1 MVAAVLLGAAPPPV
15 MAQQD
20 DRWQA
25 TLNDGR
31 IFWELHLVGLQGDT
45 LVVRHADSTIDLPIG
60 QVDELRLVR
69 KSEHRTNEPGR
80 YGDALGGSVDEVYRF
95 TLYSV
100 SERRQ
105 IIRQVL
111 TVHPPPPP
119 PQPPA
124 AAPAPSDIW
133 QITLKDGTIVW
144 NLHLVRL
151 ERDTIVFREDST
163 TVRYPLSQ
171 VDVLRLVRAGEHE
184 IGPVAAGGRYDG
196 AANGS
201 SDLVYQLTLLDL
213 AQRRQV
219 VEEILRTRGP
229 APR

>member
-1 MVAAVLLGAAPPPV
+1 

-31 IFWELHLVGLQGDT
+31 NLWELRLVRFEGDT
-45 LVVRHADSTIDLPIG
+45 LVVRQADSTIDLAIG
-60 QVDELRLVR
+60 HVDELRLVR

-80 YGDALGGSVDEVYRF
+80 YGDALGGTVDEVYRL

-111 TVHPPPPP
+111 TDHPP
-119 PQPPA
+119 QSAA
-124 AAPAPSDIW
+124 AAPAPSDSW

-151 ERDTIVFREDST
+151 ERDTIVFREDT
-163 TVRYPLSQ
+163 ATVRYPLSQ
-171 VDVLRLVRAGEHE
+171 VDVLRLVRAGEHG
-184 IGPVAAGGRYDG
+184 IGPAAAGGRYDR
-196 AANGS
+196 AANGA
-201 SDLVYQLTLLDL
+201 SDLVFQLTRLDL
-213 AQRRQV
+213 AERRHV